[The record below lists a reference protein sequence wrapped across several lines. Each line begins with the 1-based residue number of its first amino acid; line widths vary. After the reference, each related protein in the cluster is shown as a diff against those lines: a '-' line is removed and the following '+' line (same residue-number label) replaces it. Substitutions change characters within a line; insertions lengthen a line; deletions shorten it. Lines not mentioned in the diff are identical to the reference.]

1 MAEGEKRTR
10 KKGTFTGLRL
20 AVTKAYVMPA
30 SRRNMIVAGLACA
43 VAILAYTGFNTWF
56 GNNSFIARGPLSSK
70 HASIE
75 NDCSRCHQRDAGVFA
90 SGEVTDGKCSVCH
103 EKFGDR
109 LGVYT
114 YAAHYVYRSADVTRN
129 IAQPHEVQCFSC
141 HPEHEGRTS
150 SITVVPDGKCI
161 VCHKFGSF
169 NGKHPQFEFIRSSIA
184 DPANLKFPHIK
195 HVLEVKKHES
205 LQDDERTCL
214 YCHIPQADGR
224 GFQPISFDRSCGACH
239 LKGDDETPP
248 LSIKSGP
255 DSPGVET
262 LAMIRARKG
271 PGSTWASSMSAS
283 EFQEAGGQ
291 VIKHPVYH
299 EDPWIMENLKML
311 HEEMFDDRGLGTLLD
326 ASADVPNRDAHVLY
340 REAINTLQGYADGLR
355 SRPESEV
362 QDDLRKID
370 EQLKELKRDLEDPY
384 TPLDRSKFVLGA
396 SGVNPRI
403 TNIARF
409 KVVVDSLTSRCRKC
423 HLVEDASIVRVQ
435 KDQHTLVRAEFNH
448 RAHIL
453 QRRCLDCHNRI
464 PIREALDNPATFA
477 AVNDRAEVQ
486 NLPGIETC
494 RQCHRADEASSR
506 CVTCHYFHPNKMQRS
521 NLLLYVH

>member
-10 KKGTFTGLRL
+10 KKGTFTSLRL
-20 AVTKAYVMPA
+20 AVSKSYVAPA
-30 SRRNMIVAGLACA
+30 SRRNMIIAGLAGA
-43 VAILAYTGFNTWF
+43 VIFLAYTGFNSWF
-56 GNNSFIARGPLSSK
+56 QNNSFIASGPLSSK

-75 NDCSRCHQRDAGVFA
+75 SDCSHCHQRDGSFLA
-90 SGEVTDGKCSVCH
+90 SGEVTDRKCSVCH
-103 EKFGDR
+103 EKFGDK

-129 IAQPHEVQCFSC
+129 VSQPHEAPCFSC
-141 HPEHEGRTS
+141 HTEHEGRVADITS
-150 SITVVPDGKCI
+150 VPDAKCV

-169 NGKHPQFEFIRSSIA
+169 NSRHPQFEFIRSSIP

-214 YCHIPQADGR
+214 YCHIPQSDGR
-224 GFQPISFDRSCGACH
+224 GFQPISFDRSCSACH

-248 LSIKSGP
+248 LIIKSGS

-262 LAMIRARKG
+262 LSMIRARKG
-271 PGSTWASSMSAS
+271 PGSWWVSSMSVN

-311 HEEMFDDRGLGTLLD
+311 RAEMFDDTGLGGLLY
-326 ASADVPNRDAHVLY
+326 ASADVPGKDVRLLY

-355 SRPESEV
+355 SRPEGEV

-370 EQLKELKRDLEDPY
+370 EQLKELRRSLEDPY
-384 TPLDRSKFVLGA
+384 TPLDRSKFVLGVA
-396 SGVNPRI
+396 EVNPRI
-403 TNIARF
+403 SNIARF
-409 KVVVDSLTSRCRKC
+409 KEVVDSLTSRCRKC
-423 HLVEDASIVRVQ
+423 HLVENASIVRVQ
-435 KDQHTLVRAEFNH
+435 KDQRTLVRAEFNH

-464 PIREALDNPATFA
+464 PIREALDNPTKFV

-494 RQCHRADEASSR
+494 QQCHHADEASNR
-506 CVTCHYFHPNKMQRS
+506 CITCHYFHPNKMQRS